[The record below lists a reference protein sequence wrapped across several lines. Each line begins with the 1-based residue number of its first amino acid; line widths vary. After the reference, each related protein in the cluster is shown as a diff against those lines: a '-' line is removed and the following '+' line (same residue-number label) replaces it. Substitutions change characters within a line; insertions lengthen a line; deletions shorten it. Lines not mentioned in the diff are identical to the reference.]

1 MWNSPAPETPVFN
14 NFLSGLQEI
23 IRARDGA
30 KLQDFLQLEPPLA
43 PIYNQMVDELRHA
56 YPSASGKDERLLAK
70 CESLLP
76 ASASTSP
83 WNAFPL
89 FMRLYFTFLRDVN
102 LDNLLET
109 YELLRTLLNQCIVA
123 LGDSQYGVILL
134 PTVLYLCKVLAK
146 FAIGLDRRP
155 ELIAHLLR
163 EGADAEGA
171 TEKVTLVEKS
181 ANVVREAFIR
191 CLTDRTGTL
200 GRPEGKRIGIY
211 LLANLCLKLL
221 FKCGKLRNAEQMFA
235 SINAQ
240 SPPLSYFPAS
250 QRVTYLYY
258 LGRYLFSNNLFY
270 PAQTALQSAYDQCH
284 KQAVSQRRLILT
296 YLISCNIILG
306 RFPSMTLLQRPEC
319 DGLGERF
326 VPLCQTIARG
336 DVPAF
341 REHLAVDSTNA
352 GWFAQ
357 KGILLQL
364 RNRCE
369 ILVWRSLARKVFIFA
384 GFHGNPNAQS
394 QRGPPPF
401 LYLHKFEAAIQW
413 LESRAKQQRQV
424 AAARKR
430 DSGGELISFPADSD
444 FNDGASNGDNLARDS
459 NCDDYINPAGYFDS
473 SGEWVDVN
481 NPRDLPEPD
490 LHDSHLIDDGSG
502 ETFAYIV
509 STEQDIETT
518 DPEGP
523 SPLMRDLECILASL
537 LNQDLM
543 RGYLTHKN
551 PRYAI
556 PGSRVKGA
564 LPTGFPNV
572 WQTIYA
578 RENEDDQV
586 PGWVKPPNPFSG
598 RASGA
603 SAGMGG
609 RVVNLSGAKPISAMT
624 G

>member
-43 PIYNQMVDELRHA
+43 PIYNQMVDELRQA

-83 WNAFPL
+83 WSAFPL

-181 ANVVREAFIR
+181 ANV
-191 CLTDRTGTL
+191 
-200 GRPEGKRIGIY
+200 
-211 LLANLCLKLL
+211 
-221 FKCGKLRNAEQMFA
+221 
-235 SINAQ
+235 
-240 SPPLSYFPAS
+240 
-250 QRVTYLYY
+250 RVTYLYY

-352 GWFAQ
+352 DWFAQ

-384 GFHGNPNAQS
+384 GFHGNPNTQS

-444 FNDGASNGDNLARDS
+444 FNDGASNGDNLATDS

-523 SPLMRDLECILASL
+523 SPLMHDLECILASL